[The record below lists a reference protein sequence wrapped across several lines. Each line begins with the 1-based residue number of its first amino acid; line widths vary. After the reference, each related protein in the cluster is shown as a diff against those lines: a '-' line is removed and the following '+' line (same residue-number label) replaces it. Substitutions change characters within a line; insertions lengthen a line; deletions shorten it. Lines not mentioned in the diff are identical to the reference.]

1 MTQDRIES
9 RAKSRAENRTQGRT
23 QDRSENGP
31 EEATEHQNHPSFP
44 MRRRCP
50 FAPPEEYERL
60 RAEEPVSRVRM
71 PDGAPAWLV
80 TRYTDVRTVLAD
92 SVFSSDVRR
101 PGMPGVNPQIRSLAR
116 RQRPPFVRLDPPE
129 HTYFRRMLIPEFT
142 VRRVR
147 AMRPGIQSVVDGL
160 LDGLLRRTPPVDLVE
175 EFALSVPSLVICQ
188 LLGVPYDRHEFF
200 QDRARVL
207 LSRDSDRDQ
216 AGAAWAELH
225 AYLDSLIDDKLREPA
240 DDLMSRLVTDHLEPA
255 GELTRQDLVTTCAL
269 LLNAG
274 HETTTNMISLSTVAL
289 LEHPGQLA
297 ALREDPDLLPAAVE
311 ELLRYLSI
319 ADLVPARVATE
330 DVELSGTTIRAGEG
344 LIALLGAADRDPE
357 EFRDPDTLDLRRG
370 DRRHVAFGYGVHQ
383 CIGHNLA
390 RAELEI
396 ALSSLFERVP
406 GLRLAGS
413 VEELSYKHESP
424 VFGVHELPVT
434 W

>member
-1 MTQDRIES
+1 MTQDRT
-9 RAKSRAENRTQGRT
+9 ENR
-23 QDRSENGP
+23 P
-31 EEATEHQNHPSFP
+31 EEATGQQDAPSFP

-60 RAEEPVSRVRM
+60 RTEEPVSRVHM

-80 TRYTDVRTVLAD
+80 TRHDDVRTVLATPA
-92 SVFSSDVRR
+92 FSSDVRR
-101 PGMPGVNPQIRSLAR
+101 PGMPGVNPELLALAR
-116 RQRPPFVRLDPPE
+116 RQKPPFVRLDPPE
-129 HTYFRRMLIPEFT
+129 HTYYRKMLIPEFT

-147 AMRPGIQSVVDGL
+147 DMRPGIQSVVDGL
-160 LDGLLRRTPPVDLVE
+160 LDDLLRRTPPVDLVE
-175 EFALSVPSLVICQ
+175 EFALSVPSLVICR

-207 LSRDSDRDQ
+207 LSRDSDREQ

-225 AYLDSLIDDKLREPA
+225 AYLDSLIDDKLRDPA
-240 DDLMSRLVTDHLEPA
+240 DDLMSRLVTHHLEPA

-274 HETTTNMISLSTVAL
+274 HETTTNMISLSTMAL
-289 LEHPGQLA
+289 LEHPEQLA
-297 ALREDPDLLPAAVE
+297 ALRQGPDLMPGAVE

-319 ADLVPARVATE
+319 ADIIPARVATE
-330 DVELSGTTIRAGEG
+330 DFELSGTTVRAGEG
-344 LIALLGAADRDPE
+344 LIALLGAANRDPE
-357 EFRDPDTLDLRRG
+357 AFRAPDTLDLSRG
-370 DRRHVAFGYGVHQ
+370 ERHHVAFGYGVHQ

-406 GLRLAGS
+406 GLRLA
-413 VEELSYKHESP
+413 EPADELPYKHESP